1 MSSSL
6 TETAIEIEA
15 RRRVA
20 EEQAAARKLALEK
33 QKIRELEKMRLIE
46 AQREDRV
53 RREAEQIQARLRA
66 EEAEAA
72 ARARAEQEA
81 FEAAVAA
88 QVEAL
93 RKRPLEEKLRA
104 EIEEL
109 REVIGGLTGDLRGVC
124 TAPPPSY
131 GLAAIERQVASLAAC
146 PWNSGITEL
155 KSQLSSCP
163 WNSGIT
169 ELKSQLSSGISALQA
184 QLAELRTLSTKPA
197 RHVHVYASH
206 TLLGTWNPVG
216 QNSHPVC
223 TVPNSPSGI
232 RTLEVAY
239 YLIPQAAAE
248 AAAGPQHFLDIQEQ
262 HSGSISVP
270 AGQKVFVGRAQ
281 WKPHNNVRT
290 GTVLADVTA
299 QVKALGVEHQ

>member
-1 MSSSL
+1 MSSTL
-6 TETAIEIEA
+6 LDTAIEIEA

-33 QKIRELEKMRLIE
+33 QKIQEREKMRLIE

-124 TAPPPSY
+124 AAPPPSY
-131 GLAAIERQVASLAAC
+131 GLSAIERQVASLSAG
-146 PWNSGITEL
+146 PWNSGISEL
-155 KSQLSSCP
+155 KSQLS
-163 WNSGIT
+163 T
-169 ELKSQLSSGISALQA
+169 GISALQA
-184 QLAELRTLSTKPA
+184 QLGELRMLSTKPA
-197 RHVHVYASH
+197 RHVHIYASPA
-206 TLLGTWNPVG
+206 LLGTWNPLQ
-216 QNSHPVC
+216 QNSHPVY
-223 TVPNSPSGI
+223 TVVNSPSGL

-239 YLIPQAAAE
+239 HLIPQAAAE
-248 AAAGPQHFLDIQEQ
+248 AATGPQHFLDIQEQ
-262 HSGSISVP
+262 QSGSIAVP
-270 AGQKVFVGRAQ
+270 AGQKLFVVKAN
-281 WKPHNNVRT
+281 WKPHNNVR
-290 GTVLADVTA
+290 GGHVLAGVTA
-299 QVKALGVEHQ
+299 QLKAMGVEHQ